1 MPKKLFKIDE
11 IPKNA
16 LGKIDY
22 KLLKEY
28 YSTLYIRKKMK
39 V

>member
-28 YSTLYIRKKMK
+28 YHASKK
-39 V
+39 